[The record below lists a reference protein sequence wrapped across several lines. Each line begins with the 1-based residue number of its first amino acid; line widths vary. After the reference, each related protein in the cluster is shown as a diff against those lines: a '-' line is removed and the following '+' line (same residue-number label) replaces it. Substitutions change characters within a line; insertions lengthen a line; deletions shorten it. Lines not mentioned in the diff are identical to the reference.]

1 MEIAAANKVNSKNIM
16 IFSGIFFRYNF
27 KNNASFLI
35 LIPTCALRRA
45 LYSIIEYAF
54 YSTLSDMPTQ
64 PAQTINESVQ
74 GRKNRASDSSRNDL
88 VSLRLGTKRGC
99 LHTLFPTL
107 EKLHSFHTF
116 SLICPWSVC
125 NECTSPFPAF
135 CT

>member
-45 LYSIIEYAF
+45 LYSIVEYAF
-54 YSTLSDMPTQ
+54 YSTFSDMPTQ

-74 GRKNRASDSSRNDL
+74 GRKNAAL
-88 VSLRLGTKRGC
+88 AF
-99 LHTLFPTL
+99 FP
-107 EKLHSFHTF
+107 E
-116 SLICPWSVC
+116 
-125 NECTSPFPAF
+125 
-135 CT
+135 